1 MKKYILFF
9 CTAFFILASC
19 EEQEVTVFD
28 TENGQTLAQLSV
40 TSAALGTPAEG
51 ASIELEVQVT
61 TKSGSDRA
69 ISLVADASST
79 ATPDQ
84 YSISGL
90 VIPAGEFTATVTI
103 TSNFEALPEEGATTL
118 ILNLTDVA
126 GSNDIVF
133 SNESLT
139 ISLFREC
146 PEAPTPGDWIVNMQ
160 DSYGDGWQS
169 TTSNGGPGLMVTL
182 STGEVFEVG
191 LCTPYEANTYACTP
205 ELSSGSATITIP
217 DGVESAEWFFPGD
230 FWGEMSFQIIAP
242 SGNTVADFGPGT
254 AAGVFEIDYCGQ

>member
-1 MKKYILFF
+1 MKKYFVII
-9 CTAFFILASC
+9 TALFILISC
-19 EEQEVTVFD
+19 GSEEVVIYD
-28 TENGQTLAQLSV
+28 VENGQTLAQLSV
-40 TSAALGTPAEG
+40 TSATIPTPVEG

-69 ISLVADASST
+69 VSLVADASST

-84 YSISGL
+84 YTIDGL
-90 VIPAGEFTATVTI
+90 VIPAGEFTTTVTI
-103 TSNFEALPEEGATTL
+103 SSNFAALPEEGSTTL
-118 ILNLTDVA
+118 VLNLDGIA
-126 GSNDIVF
+126 GASNAIF
-133 SNESLT
+133 SNETLT
-139 ISLFREC
+139 VSFFREC

-169 TTSNGGPGLMVTL
+169 TTSNGGPGLTVTL

-242 SGNTVADFGPGT
+242 SGNTVAEFGPGT